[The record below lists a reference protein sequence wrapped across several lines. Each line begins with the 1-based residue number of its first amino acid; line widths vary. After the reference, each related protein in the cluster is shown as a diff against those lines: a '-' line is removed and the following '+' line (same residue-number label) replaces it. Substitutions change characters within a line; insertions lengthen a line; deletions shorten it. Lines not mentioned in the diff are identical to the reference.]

1 MTAGGNAGEWPDKEP
16 QKRLW
21 GRLPFPHQPSP
32 RRGCGRGAIL
42 LAGQVGRSPLPR
54 NTHAR
59 AHKDAHQK
67 PWGLCSNLLGCPAL
81 LRGLS
86 LPTCKTSS
94 LPQAEQ
100 KGEKV
105 ESQNPGLTVTW
116 QDLGKLRPDPD

>member
-1 MTAGGNAGEWPDKEP
+1 MQEGEWLDKEP
-16 QKRLW
+16 QKRLSLW
-21 GRLPFPHQPSP
+21 GRSSLSSSAQPEKRMWEGGNPPS
-32 RRGCGRGAIL
+32 RAGRAV
-42 LAGQVGRSPLPR
+42 APPQEH
-54 NTHAR
+54 TR
-59 AHKDAHQK
+59 AHTKTHTQK
-67 PWGLCSNLLGCPAL
+67 PWGLCSNLLGCQAL